1 MSRVIKIN
9 KVGKA
14 TIIEVVDNALAV
26 PEVYMVNK
34 LTNVILR
41 DNVLDVKIEEVH
53 LFIKYDE
60 IENKLAS
67 TDLKD
72 YLNKAAALFL
82 FNQ

>member
-14 TIIEVVDNALAV
+14 TIIEVVDNTLAV

-34 LTNVILR
+34 LTNVVLR
-41 DNVLDVKIEEVH
+41 NNALDVKIDEVR
-53 LFIKYDE
+53 LFIQYDE
-60 IENKLAS
+60 IENKLTS

>member
-1 MSRVIKIN
+1 MSRVINIT

-14 TIIEVVDNALAV
+14 TMIEVVDGTGT
-26 PEVYMVNK
+26 PEFYMINQ
-34 LTNVILR
+34 LTNVLLR
-41 DNVLDVKIEEVH
+41 GNVLHVKIHGEPT
-53 LFIKYDE
+53 LFILYSE
-60 IENKLAS
+60 ISDKLGS